1 MLFFTIA
8 CLTAYFGYWILE
20 RIILYERTQATMNN
34 GNFAAQ
40 KPYPP
45 TDAVS
50 ENPRAARSL
59 FALRDGELE
68 AISEYI
74 YQSIIFGEVYP
85 KLATLLEGIA
95 MTEMKHY
102 RLLSETIQALG
113 SNPSVNS
120 RVRTSLIDISSDTPS
135 MAPYAA
141 RRTLKA
147 NIADENAAAKSY
159 REAAAH
165 TDDEALSAILI
176 RIAEDEELHAV
187 LLNGALN
194 SIKTG

>member
-1 MLFFTIA
+1 
-8 CLTAYFGYWILE
+8 
-20 RIILYERTQATMNN
+20 MNN
-34 GNFAAQ
+34 GNYAAQ

-45 TDAVS
+45 TDTIG
-50 ENPRAARSL
+50 NDPRAARPL

-68 AISEYI
+68 AVSEYI

-85 KLATLLEGIA
+85 KLATLLEGLA

-102 RLLSETIQALG
+102 RLLSEAIQVLG
-113 SNPSVNS
+113 ANPSVNS

-141 RRTLKA
+141 RRALKS
-147 NIADENAAAKSY
+147 NIADETAMAKSY
-159 REAAAH
+159 RDAASH
-165 TDDEALSAILI
+165 TCDKALSDLLI
-176 RIAEDEELHAV
+176 RIAEDEELHTV
-187 LLNGALN
+187 LLTGALN

>member
-1 MLFFTIA
+1 
-8 CLTAYFGYWILE
+8 
-20 RIILYERTQATMNN
+20 MNN

>member
-1 MLFFTIA
+1 
-8 CLTAYFGYWILE
+8 
-20 RIILYERTQATMNN
+20 MNN

-45 TDAVS
+45 TDTIS
-50 ENPRAARSL
+50 ENPRTARSL
-59 FALRDGELE
+59 FAFRDGELE

-102 RLLSETIQALG
+102 RLLSEAIQALG

-141 RRTLKA
+141 RRALKA
-147 NIADENAAAKSY
+147 NISDESAAAKGY

-165 TDDEALSAILI
+165 TDDEALSALLI
-176 RIAEDEELHAV
+176 RLAEDEELHAV
-187 LLNGALN
+187 LFTGALN